1 VSAGTPAAGTSAQAL
16 QLTHVPSFNSPF
28 NAFEDANCN
37 NNEVPRG
44 SFKIVSISNN
54 TIGDG
59 ATTRTVT
66 IRVKSVEPL
75 FVSPFLF
82 GEKVE
87 APGLC
92 GITQINAT
100 FQLAGNSPTR
110 LLRWVVSPN
119 CLTKVITNVSF
130 IQAET
135 YLEMVYYTPK
145 PSDLVPATVV
155 TPLATYVN
163 YILPTQTGGTK
174 ASGISGQLQSNSI
187 QLNSYPDK
195 VWVWVDDFYK
205 FQQNSGNGVANNLAG
220 CGVADHY
227 GTINSVAIVLNN
239 ASGLLSTY
247 SQEQLYRASYL
258 SGCQQSY
265 SEYSG
270 LQQKWGLNNNI
281 IDVPASFISTCGSV
295 LVLDFAKIIP
305 KQFYN
310 GEKIGTEKVYP
321 IVVY

>member
-1 VSAGTPAAGTSAQAL
+1 
-16 QLTHVPSFNSPF
+16 
-28 NAFEDANCN
+28 
-37 NNEVPRG
+37 
-44 SFKIVSISNN
+44 
-54 TIGDG
+54 
-59 ATTRTVT
+59 
-66 IRVKSVEPL
+66 
-75 FVSPFLF
+75 
-82 GEKVE
+82 
-87 APGLC
+87 
-92 GITQINAT
+92 
-100 FQLAGNSPTR
+100 
-110 LLRWVVSPN
+110 
-119 CLTKVITNVSF
+119 
-130 IQAET
+130 
-135 YLEMVYYTPK
+135 MVYYTPK

-305 KQFYN
+305 IIQDYYAPKVRT
-310 GEKIGTEKVYP
+310 GCKIGTEKVYP